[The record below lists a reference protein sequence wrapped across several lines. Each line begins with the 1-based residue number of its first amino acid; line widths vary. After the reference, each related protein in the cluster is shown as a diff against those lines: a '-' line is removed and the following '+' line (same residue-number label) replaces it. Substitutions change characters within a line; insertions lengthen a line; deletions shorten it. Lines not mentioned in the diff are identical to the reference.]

1 MAEKPKSNASL
12 STASLADTFGLT
24 FHHLGLA
31 VQKPETART
40 FLTKLG
46 YRIGP
51 VMLDPVQNVH
61 LAMGDH
67 DAMPSVEIIW
77 PADGKGPLDRYLKEH
92 REGLVYHMA
101 FAAKDLAA
109 SMAALKAD
117 PDVRAIF
124 WAEPQEAILFGGRKI
139 VFCIIN
145 GVGLIELVAEH
156 R

>member
-1 MAEKPKSNASL
+1 MAEKPTTN
-12 STASLADTFGLT
+12 ASLADSFGLT

-31 VQKPETART
+31 VPKSETART
-40 FLTKLG
+40 FLSKLG

-51 VMLDPVQNVH
+51 AIFDPIQNVN
-61 LAMGDH
+61 LAMGEH
-67 DAMPSVEIIW
+67 ATMPSVEIIW
-77 PADGKGPLDRYLKEH
+77 PGEGKGPLDRYLKEH
-92 REGLVYHMA
+92 RHGLVYHMA

-117 PDVRAIF
+117 PEVRAIF
-124 WAEPQEAILFGGRKI
+124 WAEPQEAVLFQGRKI

-145 GVGLIELVAEH
+145 GVGLIELVAAH